1 MIKIDFNDLLDNY
14 NTNLLDNL
22 RGFGSEEEY
31 LKFYVPGTSSI
42 KSFYNLVDA
51 LIEAQELEFLIYYKN
66 DSFDKKFYDEI
77 NFLLN
82 RIGISEEKTNKNLV
96 NLKIKIDINLYK
108 SL

>member
-42 KSFYNLVDA
+42 KCFFNLIDA
-51 LIEAQELEFLIYYKN
+51 LIEAQQLEFLIYYKN
-66 DSFDKKFYDEI
+66 DSK
-77 NFLLN
+77 
-82 RIGISEEKTNKNLV
+82 
-96 NLKIKIDINLYK
+96 
-108 SL
+108 